1 MADPSGDLP
10 TASLKDIATKEQPR
24 VIEKYL
30 PQGFPQLL
38 FHGTSRDNAT
48 RIQTDG
54 PGDGTVSSW
63 LYDCLDSRFYRANEG
78 RLIVISYSADTFQTD
93 DLGSKLPPYQYY
105 FIRESTGPQREIVSE
120 SIDTDGVSTGQKRY
134 RTTCFVD
141 PQQMGALQFIEEQ
154 REYLDLMGNLLN
166 FTGNFLG
173 NFDER
178 ELSKVATMLRK
189 HNLPDSAAGV
199 AGAGTTVGM
208 EQEAGLKGHESL
220 HYRFAIIQRQLAKL
234 LGIPVEAFADLN
246 TLQQVIDQ
254 TFPDEELFFDKVS
267 SQFPGNVKW
276 DWKNIKM
283 SDKEILA
290 GIIRQLYQKS
300 IIDNTK
306 SLLMGYETTAK
317 LTLKGKS
324 TEGLNRLRQE
334 RGIS

>member
-38 FHGTSRDNAT
+38 LHGTSRDNAT
-48 RIQTDG
+48 RVQTDG
-54 PGDGTVSSW
+54 LGDGTVSTY

-93 DLGSKLPPYQYY
+93 DLDSKLQPYQYY
-105 FIRESTGPQREIVSE
+105 FIRENTGPQREIVST
-120 SIDTDGVSTGQKRY
+120 SIDTDGVSRGQKRY

-141 PQQMGALQFIEEQ
+141 PQQMGTLQFTEEQ
-154 REYLDLMGNLLN
+154 REYLSLMADLIN
-166 FTGNFLG
+166 FTGSFLG
-173 NFDER
+173 NFDEQ
-178 ELSKVATMLRK
+178 ELSKVAAMLRK

-199 AGAGTTVGM
+199 AGAGTTVYM
-208 EQEAGLKGHESL
+208 EREAGLKEHDSMN
-220 HYRFAIIQRQLAKL
+220 YRFAIMQRRLAKL
-234 LGIPVEAFADLN
+234 LGVPVETFSDLN
-246 TLQQVIDQ
+246 TLQQVINQ
-254 TFPDEELFFDKVS
+254 TFPNEELFFDKVS

-283 SDKEILA
+283 SDKEIIT

-306 SLLMGYETTAK
+306 NLLMGYETIAK

-334 RGIS
+334 KGIS